1 MNWASENGMGAQLK
15 RRYDSAPFDR
25 LTRSQVAR
33 SQVARSQVARL
44 QVARL
49 QVARLQVARLQV
61 ARLQVVYK
69 FAGGLLDFI
78 GLQAIY
84 LLRTNL
90 SLAFQYCFIRH

>member
-25 LTRSQVAR
+25 LTRS
-33 SQVARSQVARL
+33 
-44 QVARL
+44 
-49 QVARLQVARLQV
+49 QV

>member
-1 MNWASENGMGAQLK
+1 MNWASENGLGAQLK
-15 RRYDSAPFDR
+15 RRYDSAPFDG
-25 LTRSQVAR
+25 LT
-33 SQVARSQVARL
+33 
-44 QVARL
+44 
-49 QVARLQVARLQV
+49 RLQV